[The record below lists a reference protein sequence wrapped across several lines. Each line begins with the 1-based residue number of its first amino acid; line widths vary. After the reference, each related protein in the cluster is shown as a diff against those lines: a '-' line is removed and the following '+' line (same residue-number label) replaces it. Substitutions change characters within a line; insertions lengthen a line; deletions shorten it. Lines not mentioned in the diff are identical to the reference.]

1 MEIHQ
6 VNEQKHVTGSE
17 TLYLTYAK
25 LARRVRKLENL
36 CYKKL
41 LDAPWMVGIQAAM
54 TQAHALIKEDWTAL
68 TRSSNACFNP
78 ELLRTL
84 QPAKDLDM
92 FLPELDS
99 DLNAMADRSRSPR
112 RADFVPD
119 EDFPTFPHEK
129 LPTIVNATGGHGYYC
144 LAALEAWIEQHLD
157 LWLSRHVHEDG
168 SCGKLRVLMELY
180 HRAASAAYAG
190 IPVALSVMYLSLAEL
205 WVACD
210 KSACCLYPLLCE
222 YSPEV
227 DLTEL
232 QCILLPHK
240 SQMIRLYK
248 VERYAESRHSAAIN
262 TNPSVLRNFGHP
274 LSFAVKYFDQS
285 RQLQELLSK
294 VRSEAAQMQKQ
305 KLEELIQLKKKHEN
319 LMDYYNTY
327 SCETHQVVYNRY
339 HGYSEERHKPGCSRC
354 VRKAQAESLSIDI
367 YEWPV
372 SAEEIVAKATIF
384 ELQLPED
391 FGDWR
396 DASAFLMTTVFRHRI
411 ECFEKPRSQYTLNQH
426 DNLSHM
432 LSSHYSKLRI
442 IPLSQIKPHTV
453 THRKRKTGIPNL
465 HSHDVCL
472 PNALQYAYFDN
483 SLGGFTGVCSSAQFV
498 VQNCTYGMP
507 SDRSKPL
514 EGFLHRSSSLD
525 DMPPNQVIA
534 SLSSCPAHFSLDEY
548 KSFGALPL
556 GRNIIY
562 WNILAQL
569 AIPSIDFT
577 KSEAQTLLLQVTEQ
591 TGTGNGSSSR
601 LSHSILVE
609 SSFGGAILQ
618 QVEISLRRVSE
629 NWESW
634 RAVATFV
641 VISRRVLTLTEC
653 PEVRIRS
660 LSVLAKARAIS
671 MKWLSRLKSR
681 AAASTDDTQRTELY
695 SRVTEIALLCSSTF
709 DVDRGFLDNILQQD
723 SAISALV
730 QCSILIQENHSSV
743 VSESQPVYNA
753 MLHSWRSLMHRAFVR
768 LRHHILQGDM
778 GLHAAVLENWAD
790 FHPAVGLCWKILSN
804 QHEHWLQIKSG
815 SLSVCF
821 NLLTAQLL
829 VDGLPLTCLPPEF
842 MQHSAYLPLFGKS
855 ILSVAPTDR
864 PGMEF
869 SAKSTYRDYKL
880 HLGMRGSDM
889 QVVAIKDKET

>member
-6 VNEQKHVTGSE
+6 INDHRHVTGSE

-25 LARRVRKLENL
+25 LARRIRKLENL
-36 CYKKL
+36 GYKKL
-41 LDAPWMVGIQAAM
+41 LDAPWMIGIQAAM

-68 TRSSNACFNP
+68 TRSSNACFDP
-78 ELLRTL
+78 ELLRTV

-92 FLPELDS
+92 SLPELDS
-99 DLNAMADRSRSPR
+99 NLNAIAARSRSTG

-119 EDFPTFPHEK
+119 EDFPTFAPEN
-129 LPTIVNATGGHGYYC
+129 LPTTLNTTGDHRYYC

-157 LWLSRHVHEDG
+157 SWLSRHVHEDR

-180 HRAASAAYAG
+180 HQVASAAYAG
-190 IPVALSVMYLSLAEL
+190 IPIALSVMYLSLAEL

-210 KSACCLYPLLCE
+210 KSACRVYPLLCE

-240 SQMIRLYK
+240 SQLIRLYN
-248 VERYAESRHSAAIN
+248 VERYAELRHGEAIN
-262 TNPSVLRNFGHP
+262 TNPSVLRDFGHS
-274 LSFAVKYFDQS
+274 LSFAVRYFDQS
-285 RQLQELLSK
+285 TQLQELLSK
-294 VRSEAAQMQKQ
+294 LRSEATQKQQQ
-305 KLEELIQLKKKHEN
+305 KLEELTKLKNEYKN
-319 LMDYYNTY
+319 LMDYYNTHP
-327 SCETHQVVYNRY
+327 CQTHQVVYNRY
-339 HGYSEERHKPGCSRC
+339 HGYTEERHKPECSRC
-354 VRKAQAESLSIDI
+354 ASKSRANELNIDI

-372 SAEEIVAKATIF
+372 SAQETVAKATIF
-384 ELQLPED
+384 ELQLPEG

-396 DASAFLMTTVFRHRI
+396 DASTFLMTTVFRHRASSG
-411 ECFEKPRSQYTLNQH
+411 KPRSRYTLNQH
-426 DNLSHM
+426 HGLSHM
-432 LSSHYSKLRI
+432 LSSHHSKLRV
-442 IPLSQIKPHTV
+442 IPLSQVKPHTG
-453 THRKRKTGIPNL
+453 THRKCKTGIPNL
-465 HSHDVCL
+465 DFQDVCL
-472 PNALQYAYFDN
+472 PNALEYAYFDK
-483 SLGGFTGVCSSAQFV
+483 SLDGFTGVCSSAQHV
-498 VQNCTYGMP
+498 VRDCTYGMP

-514 EGFLHRSSSLD
+514 ERFLHRPSSLD
-525 DMPPNQVIA
+525 DMPPNEVIA

-569 AIPSIDFT
+569 AIPSINFT
-577 KSEAQTLLLQVTEQ
+577 KSETQTLLLQVIEQ
-591 TGTGNGSSSR
+591 TGTGNRSPSR

-609 SSFGGAILQ
+609 SSFGGAILK
-618 QVEISLRRVSE
+618 QVEISLRHVSE

-641 VISRRVLTLTEC
+641 TLSRRVLSLTGC

-660 LSVLAKARAIS
+660 LSVLAEARAIS
-671 MKWLSRLKSR
+671 MKWLNRLKSR
-681 AAASTDDTQRTELY
+681 AAASTDDTQRIELY
-695 SRVTEIALLCSSTF
+695 SRATEIALLCSSTF
-709 DVDRGFLDNILQQD
+709 DVDRDFLDNVLQQD

-730 QCSILIQENHSSV
+730 QCSILLQENHSFV

-753 MLHSWRSLMHRAFVR
+753 MLHSWRSVMYRAFVR
-768 LRHHILQGDM
+768 LRHHILQGNM

-804 QHEHWLQIKSG
+804 RHEHWLQIKSG

-829 VDGLPLTCLPPEF
+829 VEGLPLDRLPPEF
-842 MQHSAYLPLFGKS
+842 VQHSAYLPLFGNS
-855 ILSVAPTDR
+855 ILSVVPTDR
-864 PGMEF
+864 PGMKF
-869 SAKSTYRDYKL
+869 SAKSTYRGYKL
-880 HLGMRGSDM
+880 HFGMKGLDM
-889 QVVAIKDKET
+889 QVVAIKDKKT